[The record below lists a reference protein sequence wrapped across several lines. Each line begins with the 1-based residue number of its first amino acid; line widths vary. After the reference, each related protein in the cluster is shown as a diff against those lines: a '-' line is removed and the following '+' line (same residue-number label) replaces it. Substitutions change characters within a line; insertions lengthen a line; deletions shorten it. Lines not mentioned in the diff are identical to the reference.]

1 MRFWP
6 LQSLSKHLGVHRN
19 SNSQSG
25 SSLGLA
31 IKARVATML
40 VSDSNTYT
48 NDDCDEGTQLVE
60 LNGDEPKFGNTK
72 LENLVLLEGPP

>member
-1 MRFWP
+1 
-6 LQSLSKHLGVHRN
+6 
-19 SNSQSG
+19 
-25 SSLGLA
+25 
-31 IKARVATML
+31 ML